1 MTEHGSIED
10 QHAKLGILLPQLKE
24 FVHKLPKTLTK
35 GVPDGP
41 LTRFF
46 SNREV
51 NDEGLYYTF
60 NQAWD
65 HAFQVPE
72 DEQVKD
78 VVCGD
83 FGLAL
88 VYSFISYFLK
98 LPRMEE
104 YNGLHVVS
112 EQVTSLISLIQKV
125 CISTAYRG

>member
-1 MTEHGSIED
+1 MTERGSIED
-10 QHAKLGILLPQLKE
+10 QHARLGILLLQLKE
-24 FVHKLPKTLTK
+24 LVRKLPKTRTK
-35 GVPDGP
+35 GRPDGP
-41 LTRFF
+41 LTQFF
-46 SNREV
+46 SNMEV

-72 DEQVKD
+72 DEQVKH
-78 VVCGD
+78 VVHRD

-88 VYSFISYFLK
+88 VYSVISYFLK

-112 EQVTSLISLIQKV
+112 E
-125 CISTAYRG
+125 